1 MVSNVQMRS
10 SRQHLPEYPDSL
22 NNEESEKK
30 GASQE
35 LDRSL
40 PSRLWK
46 HSSTDTEYFD
56 SIDNQSSY
64 YQSVRG
70 EALAECDSLDPSSE
84 LGDLV

>member
-1 MVSNVQMRS
+1 MRS
-10 SRQHLPEYPDSL
+10 SRQHLLEYPDSL
-22 NNEESEKK
+22 NNEESERK
-30 GASQE
+30 GACQE

-46 HSSTDTEYFD
+46 HSSTETEYFD

-70 EALAECDSLDPSSE
+70 EALAECDSLDPPSE